1 MNDWLDYKGSGSA
14 RAYSANGLM
23 SDSNIS
29 HGLFG
34 IQTKKDKEAAKAK
47 QDEAEKRYNAAVM
60 ERFYQLNRTADQAKI
75 HYENI
80 VANYRNLTV
89 DQQRASAS
97 MFKKKIEDY
106 KKAWVKATNELD
118 HYAESELDKARKH
131 GYVNGKLMDEFIGAG
146 WRETVRNA
154 INSVK

>member
-1 MNDWLDYKGSGSA
+1 MNDWFDYKGSGSA
-14 RAYSANGLM
+14 RAYTANGLI

-47 QDEAEKRYNAAVM
+47 QDEAQKRYNASVM
-60 ERFYQLNRTADQAKI
+60 ERFYQLKRAADKAKI
-75 HYENI
+75 DYET
-80 VANYRNLTV
+80 VVTNYRNLTV

-97 MFKKKIEDY
+97 MFKKKIEGY
-106 KKAWVKATNELD
+106 KKAWIKAANELD
-118 HYAESELDKARKH
+118 HYAESELDKAREH
-131 GYVNGKLMDEFIGAG
+131 GYINSKLMDEFIGAG

-154 INSVK
+154 INSAK

>member
-1 MNDWLDYKGSGSA
+1 MNDWLDYKGSGSS
-14 RAYSANGLM
+14 RAYAANGLM
-23 SDSNIS
+23 CDSNIS

-47 QDEAEKRYNAAVM
+47 QDEAQKRYNASVM
-60 ERFYQLNRTADQAKI
+60 ERFYQLKRAVDKAKI
-75 HYENI
+75 DYET
-80 VANYRNLTV
+80 VVTNYRNLTV

-106 KKAWVKATNELD
+106 KKAWIKAANELD
-118 HYAESELDKARKH
+118 HYAESELDKAREH
-131 GYVNGKLMDEFIGAG
+131 GYINSKLMDEFIGAG

-154 INSVK
+154 INSAK

>member
-1 MNDWLDYKGSGSA
+1 MNNWLDYKGSGSA
-14 RAYSANGLM
+14 RAYAANGLM

-47 QDEAEKRYNAAVM
+47 QDEAQKRYNASAM
-60 ERFYQLNRTADQAKI
+60 ERFYQLKRAADKAKI
-75 HYENI
+75 DYET
-80 VANYRNLTV
+80 VVTNYRNLTV
-89 DQQRASAS
+89 DQQRASAP

-106 KKAWVKATNELD
+106 KKAWIKAANELD
-118 HYAESELDKARKH
+118 HYAESELDKAREH
-131 GYVNGKLMDEFIGAG
+131 GYINSKLMDEFIGAG

-154 INSVK
+154 INSAK

>member
-14 RAYSANGLM
+14 RAYAANGLI

-34 IQTKKDKEAAKAK
+34 FQTKKDKEAAKAK
-47 QDEAEKRYNAAVM
+47 QDEAQKRYNASVM
-60 ERFYQLNRTADQAKI
+60 KRFYQLKRAVDKAKI
-75 HYENI
+75 DYET
-80 VANYRNLTV
+80 VVTNYRNLTV

-106 KKAWVKATNELD
+106 KKAWIKAANELD
-118 HYAESELDKARKH
+118 HYAESELDKAREH
-131 GYVNGKLMDEFIGAG
+131 GYINSKLMDEFIGAG

-154 INSVK
+154 INSAK